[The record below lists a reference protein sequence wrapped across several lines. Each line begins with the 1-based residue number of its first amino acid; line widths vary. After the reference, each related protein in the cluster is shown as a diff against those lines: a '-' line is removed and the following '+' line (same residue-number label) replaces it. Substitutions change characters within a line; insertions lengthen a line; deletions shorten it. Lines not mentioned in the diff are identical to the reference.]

1 MDVRN
6 VEFMC
11 FFAFSGR
18 MAIAQVL
25 KGLPAPQNI
34 RNFYYRRREKEPVV
48 ANEKLWGLK
57 MVPVQ

>member
-18 MAIAQVL
+18 IAVVQVL
-25 KGLPAPQNI
+25 KGLPAPQNV
-34 RNFYYRRREKEPVV
+34 RNLSYRGREKEPVIG
-48 ANEKLWGLK
+48 NEKL
-57 MVPVQ
+57 